1 MSRIVTRILSQQT
14 MHDQDVVTD
23 SVYIQFAI
31 NGMQRTKLTSNLL
44 TIDMLS
50 TSYTVNRLIR
60 ISCLPKDVYDSS
72 PSNPQSWLLFLS
84 WCVSFKSRNII
95 KKLERQSVKR
105 ERTGINKITRT
116 MNCVVFDR
124 SNCCRHMERKK
135 YKSIYTF
142 HIYTGKL
149 IE

>member
-50 TSYTVNRLIR
+50 TSYTVNQLIR